1 MQYPLMAPV
10 ARYML
15 GVRASQA
22 TAERVFSSS
31 GRHRL
36 AFTNLDPH
44 VLGASCKAMS
54 IFRPFSSKDGSVQ
67 WPQWPVSETV
77 TVETPKKGEIVNLDD

>member
-15 GVRASQA
+15 GVFPSQA

-31 GRHRL
+31 GRRHRL
-36 AFTNLDPH
+36 AFTNLDPD
-44 VLGASCKAMS
+44 VLGAV
-54 IFRPFSSKDGSVQ
+54 VQ
-67 WPQWPVSETV
+67 SQVHSRAKTEACSGPSGPVLRRV
-77 TVETPKKGEIVNLDD
+77 RL